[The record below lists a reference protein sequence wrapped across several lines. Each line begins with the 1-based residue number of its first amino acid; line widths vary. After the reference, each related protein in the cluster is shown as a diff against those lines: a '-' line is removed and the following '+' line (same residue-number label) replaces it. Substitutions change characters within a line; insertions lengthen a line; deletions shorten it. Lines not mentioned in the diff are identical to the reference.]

1 MNVLTMPVFKFFL
14 KPMLNIDLFC
24 DVIDNFGDAG
34 VCWRLARLLTKE
46 KGDRVRLFI
55 NRPETLQALAPNLN
69 SSNLPQTLGNIAV
82 MHWDECLKCTP
93 GDVVIETFGCRLPDE
108 FEKKIAAKSPQPLW
122 INLEYLSAEDWVE
135 GCHCLPS
142 PHPSLSVQKY
152 FFFPGVTKKTGGIM
166 IENDLLTAQNAFEQ
180 HRSEFLQ
187 NLGLQ
192 QSVFTVFVF
201 CYPEAP
207 LEHFYEALSKDA
219 REVNVLIPKSAAA
232 DKWLKLCEDNLSET
246 IHTRVLPMVPQENF
260 DQLLWCADSLII
272 RGEDSFVRAQ
282 LAAKPFIWNIYPQTE
297 STHIKK
303 LKAFASRL
311 TSSYG
316 ELQPLW
322 LEMNIAWNERPEEIP
337 RLWPQ
342 WRNSTEELSI
352 CSQSW
357 RNDLLAIGSLSE
369 NLCKF
374 IELKL
379 K

>member
-1 MNVLTMPVFKFFL
+1 MPVFNFFS

-46 KGDRVRLFI
+46 KGHRVQLFI

-69 SSNLPQTLGNIAV
+69 SSNLPQTLGNIVV
-82 MHWDECLKCTP
+82 MHWNECLKCTP
-93 GDVVIETFGCRLPDE
+93 GDVVIETFGLPAARRIRKENRGKKPSSAMDQSGIPLGRRLGGRM
-108 FEKKIAAKSPQPLW
+108 PLPAFA
-122 INLEYLSAEDWVE
+122 SSVSSRAEVLL
-135 GCHCLPS
+135 LPGR
-142 PHPSLSVQKY
+142 HE
-152 FFFPGVTKKTGGIM
+152 KTGGIM
-166 IENDLLTAQNAFEQ
+166 IEKDLLAAQNAFEQ

-232 DKWLKLCEDNLSET
+232 GKWLKLCEDNLSET

-352 CSQSW
+352 CAQSW
-357 RNDLLAIGSLSE
+357 RNDLIAIGSLSE